1 MPPLKLKPK
10 LKQYNSATPPTKGF
24 RQGRFLVPGFKTLKL
39 KLKLKLPY
47 QHTKESFLVPGFKTL
62 KLKLKLKLVSRF

>member
-10 LKQYNSATPPTKGF
+10 LKQYTSATPPTKGF
-24 RQGRFLVPGFKTLKL
+24 RQGRFLVPGVKTLKL

-47 QHTKESFLVPGFKTL
+47 QGKLPGARLQNTETKTETETGI
-62 KLKLKLKLVSRF
+62 